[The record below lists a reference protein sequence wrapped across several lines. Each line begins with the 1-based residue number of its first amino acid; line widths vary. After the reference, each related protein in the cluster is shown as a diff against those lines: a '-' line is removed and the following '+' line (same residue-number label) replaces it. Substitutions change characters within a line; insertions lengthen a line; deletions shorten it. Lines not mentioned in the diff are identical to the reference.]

1 MNRAEPA
8 PASRP
13 SAATTRRVAGVLL
26 AVGLFFAALYV
37 VGLVPRLRER
47 TRLAAEAQAQ
57 RDRLPMVSTTRPLRA
72 PVGLDLPLPGNV
84 QAILETGIYARTDGY
99 LKTRYVDIG
108 SRVETGELLAEI
120 DTPEVDQQLNQ
131 AMANLNEAKANVVK
145 LEADLALARTT
156 LQRYQMAG
164 AGTVSKQQID
174 EKSASVT
181 TAEKAVDAA
190 RATVNANEANVERL
204 LDLQGFQKVY
214 APFAGIITARNV
226 DPGALISTG
235 VAGVRELFRLAKV
248 DTLRVFVYVP
258 QSYAPDIKVGQS
270 AAVTVREFP
279 HRVFAGTVTRTAG
292 AIDPA
297 SRTMLVEV
305 QVPNPEGALLS
316 GSYATVRFNL
326 QRAEPPL
333 LIPAGAV
340 LVDAAGVRVALVQPD
355 NTLHYHPIEVGRD
368 FGDEVEVLSG
378 LSEGDVVATGLA
390 GNLVNG
396 AAVMLAP
403 PAATATGAPAAS
415 AASPPATPAAPAAQ

>member
-1 MNRAEPA
+1 MSSAEPA
-8 PASRP
+8 VTSRP
-13 SAATTRRVAGVLL
+13 PALTTRRVAGVLL
-26 AVGLFFAALYV
+26 AVGLFFVALYA
-37 VGLVPRLRER
+37 VGLVPRIRER

-57 RDRLPMVSTTRPLRA
+57 RDRLPMVATTRPHRA
-72 PVGLDLPLPGNV
+72 PVGLELPLPGNA
-84 QAILETGIYARTDGY
+84 QAILETGIFARTDGY
-99 LKTRYVDIG
+99 LKARYVDIG
-108 SRVETGELLAEI
+108 SRVAAGELLAEI

-131 AMANLNEAKANVVK
+131 ATANLNEAKANVVK

-174 EKSASVT
+174 EKNASVT

-226 DPGALISTG
+226 DPGALISSS
-235 VAGVRELFRLAKV
+235 VAASRELFRLAKV
-248 DTLRVFVYVP
+248 DTLRIFVYVP

-270 AAVTVREFP
+270 AVVSVREFP

-305 QVPNPEGALLS
+305 QVPNPDGVLLA

-326 QRAEPPL
+326 QRSEPQL
-333 LIPAGAV
+333 LIPSGAL
-340 LVDAAGVRVALVQPD
+340 LVDAAGVRVAVVNPD
-355 NTLHYHPIEVGRD
+355 NTLHYRPIEIGRD

-378 LSEGDVVATGLA
+378 LNGDEVVATGLA
-390 GNLVNG
+390 GNLIEG
-396 AAVMLAP
+396 SAVMVA
-403 PAATATGAPAAS
+403 APA
-415 AASPPATPAAPAAQ
+415 PTPTPAARPTESPTAG

>member
-1 MNRAEPA
+1 MSSAEPA
-8 PASRP
+8 VTSRP
-13 SAATTRRVAGVLL
+13 PALTTRRVASVLL
-26 AVGLFFAALYV
+26 AVGLFFVALYA
-37 VGLVPRLRER
+37 VGLVPRIRER

-57 RDRLPMVSTTRPLRA
+57 RDRLPMVATTRPHRA
-72 PVGLDLPLPGNV
+72 PVGLELPLPGNA
-84 QAILETGIYARTDGY
+84 QAILETGIFARTDGY
-99 LKTRYVDIG
+99 LKARYVDIG
-108 SRVETGELLAEI
+108 SRVEAGELLAEI

-131 AMANLNEAKANVVK
+131 ATANLNEAKANVVK

-174 EKSASVT
+174 EKNASVT

-226 DPGALISTG
+226 DPGALISSS
-235 VAGVRELFRLAKV
+235 VAASRELFRLAKV
-248 DTLRVFVYVP
+248 DTLRIFVYVP

-270 AAVTVREFP
+270 AVVSVREFP

-305 QVPNPEGALLS
+305 QVPNPDGVLLA

-326 QRAEPPL
+326 QRSEPQL
-333 LIPAGAV
+333 LIPSGAL
-340 LVDAAGVRVALVQPD
+340 LVDAAGVRVAVVHPD
-355 NTLHYHPIEVGRD
+355 NTLHYHPIEIGRD

-378 LSEGDVVATGLA
+378 LNGDEVVATGLA
-390 GNLVNG
+390 GNLIEG
-396 AAVMLAP
+396 SAVMVA
-403 PAATATGAPAAS
+403 APA
-415 AASPPATPAAPAAQ
+415 PTPTPAARPTESPTAG

>member
-1 MNRAEPA
+1 
-8 PASRP
+8 
-13 SAATTRRVAGVLL
+13 
-26 AVGLFFAALYV
+26 
-37 VGLVPRLRER
+37 LVPRIRER

-57 RDRLPMVSTTRPLRA
+57 RDRLPMVATTRPHRA
-72 PVGLDLPLPGNV
+72 PVGLELPLPGNA
-84 QAILETGIYARTDGY
+84 QAILETGIFARTDGY
-99 LKTRYVDIG
+99 LKARYVDIG
-108 SRVETGELLAEI
+108 SRVAAGELLAEI

-131 AMANLNEAKANVVK
+131 ATANLNEAKANVVK

-174 EKSASVT
+174 EKNASVT

-226 DPGALISTG
+226 DPGALISSS
-235 VAGVRELFRLAKV
+235 VAASRELFRLAKV
-248 DTLRVFVYVP
+248 DTLRIFVYVP

-270 AAVTVREFP
+270 AVVSVREFP

-305 QVPNPEGALLS
+305 QVPNPDGVLLA

-326 QRAEPPL
+326 QRSEPQL
-333 LIPAGAV
+333 LIPSGAL
-340 LVDAAGVRVALVQPD
+340 LVDAAGVRVAVVNPD
-355 NTLHYHPIEVGRD
+355 NTLHYRPIEIGRD

-378 LSEGDVVATGLA
+378 LNGDEVVATGLA
-390 GNLVNG
+390 GNLIEG
-396 AAVMLAP
+396 SAVMVA
-403 PAATATGAPAAS
+403 APA
-415 AASPPATPAAPAAQ
+415 PTPTPAARPTESPTAG

>member
-1 MNRAEPA
+1 MSSAEPA
-8 PASRP
+8 VTSRP
-13 SAATTRRVAGVLL
+13 PALTTRRVASVLL
-26 AVGLFFAALYV
+26 AVGLFFVALYA
-37 VGLVPRLRER
+37 VGLVPRIRER

-57 RDRLPMVSTTRPLRA
+57 RDRLPMVATTRPHRA
-72 PVGLDLPLPGNV
+72 PVGLELPLPGNA
-84 QAILETGIYARTDGY
+84 QAILETGIFARTDGY
-99 LKTRYVDIG
+99 LKARYVDIG
-108 SRVETGELLAEI
+108 SRVAAGELLAEI

-131 AMANLNEAKANVVK
+131 ATANLNEAKANVVK

-174 EKSASVT
+174 EKNASVT
-181 TAEKAVDAA
+181 TAEKAVEAA

-226 DPGALISTG
+226 DPGALISSS
-235 VAGVRELFRLAKV
+235 VAASRELFRLAKV
-248 DTLRVFVYVP
+248 DTLRIFVYVP

-270 AAVTVREFP
+270 AVVSVREFP
-279 HRVFAGTVTRTAG
+279 HRIFSGTVTRTAG

-305 QVPNPEGALLS
+305 QVPNPDGALLA

-326 QRAEPPL
+326 QRSEPQL
-333 LIPAGAV
+333 LIPSGAL
-340 LVDAAGVRVALVQPD
+340 LVDAAGVRVAVVNPD
-355 NTLHYHPIEVGRD
+355 NTLHYRPIEIGRD

-378 LSEGDVVATGLA
+378 LNGDEVVATGLA
-390 GNLVNG
+390 GNLIEG
-396 AAVMLAP
+396 SAVMVA
-403 PAATATGAPAAS
+403 APA
-415 AASPPATPAAPAAQ
+415 PTPTPAARPTESPTAG

>member
-1 MNRAEPA
+1 MSSAEPA
-8 PASRP
+8 VTSRP
-13 SAATTRRVAGVLL
+13 PALTTRRVASVLL
-26 AVGLFFAALYV
+26 AVGLFFVALYA
-37 VGLVPRLRER
+37 VGLVPRIRER

-57 RDRLPMVSTTRPLRA
+57 RDRLPMVATTRPHRA
-72 PVGLDLPLPGNV
+72 PVGLELPLPGNA
-84 QAILETGIYARTDGY
+84 QAILETGIFARTDGY
-99 LKTRYVDIG
+99 QKARYVDIG
-108 SRVETGELLAEI
+108 SRVAAGELLAEI

-131 AMANLNEAKANVVK
+131 ATANLNEAKANVVK

-174 EKSASVT
+174 EKNASVT

-226 DPGALISTG
+226 DPGALISSS
-235 VAGVRELFRLAKV
+235 VAASRELFRLAKV
-248 DTLRVFVYVP
+248 DTLRIFVYVP

-270 AAVTVREFP
+270 AVVSVREFP

-305 QVPNPEGALLS
+305 QVPNPEGVLLA

-326 QRAEPPL
+326 QRSEPQL
-333 LIPAGAV
+333 LIPSGAL
-340 LVDAAGVRVALVQPD
+340 LVDAAGVRVAVVNPD
-355 NTLHYHPIEVGRD
+355 NTLHYRPIEIGRD

-378 LSEGDVVATGLA
+378 LNGDEVVATGLA
-390 GNLVNG
+390 GNLIEG
-396 AAVMLAP
+396 SAVMVA
-403 PAATATGAPAAS
+403 APA
-415 AASPPATPAAPAAQ
+415 PTPTPAARPTESPTAG